1 MSRGPCIAV
10 QFKPF
15 RLELA
20 RGADGVWAAVL
31 QRIGHDD
38 APPLVIA
45 LSCADQPESAARIAS
60 ARPGGQP
67 RLWVGQTSFDI
78 PKRQTKRLA
87 DWIDEQ
93 NRPVVQDGTS

>member
-1 MSRGPCIAV
+1 MSRGPSIEV

-20 RGADGVWAAVL
+20 RSSDGVWAAVL
-31 QRIGHDD
+31 QRIGHED
-38 APPLVIA
+38 APPLVVA
-45 LSCADQPESAARIAS
+45 LSCAGEPASAARIAS

-67 RLWVGQTSFDI
+67 RLWVGEASFDI
-78 PKRQTKRLA
+78 PKRQIKRLA

-93 NRPVVQDGTS
+93 NRPVVQDGAP